1 MSIIY
6 TKLYISSVYIILI
19 FKNYN
24 MLQKRIRISV
34 VVAMLL
40 VSGCASVSISN
51 FQDGKSLGKNKIKVG
66 TGIEMSPMMNY
77 GISGADKE
85 NPKKFK
91 AYKIFNDGSV
101 PKEVDSTL
109 YFWSLA
115 TFFLQAGITD
125 NIDIGF
131 VTFSDFSSIYSA
143 GAISNFG
150 AKAFTKYA
158 MMDQK
163 NKVQVAVVPYIGF
176 GRFKIEDSNPS
187 ILESEWDS
195 KLIQYNTSYYGLDI
209 PISIQ
214 DVYLTLKVYYDDVTG
229 NFTYFDKPDIEHT
242 PSLGLRTNYGFAL
255 GGNINRALFNPFPSI
270 RSSSR
275 IELQVMYQKTHR
287 DVFLPRVYIGYSK
300 FFTFGGND

>member
-1 MSIIY
+1 MKSITY
-6 TKLYISSVYIILI
+6 
-19 FKNYN
+19 
-24 MLQKRIRISV
+24 
-34 VVAMLL
+34 
-40 VSGCASVSISN
+40 
-51 FQDGKSLGKNKIKVG
+51 
-66 TGIEMSPMMNY
+66 
-77 GISGADKE
+77 
-85 NPKKFK
+85 
-91 AYKIFNDGSV
+91 
-101 PKEVDSTL
+101 
-109 YFWSLA
+109 
-115 TFFLQAGITD
+115 
-125 NIDIGF
+125 NIDIGLIP
-131 VTFSDFSSIYSA
+131 FSDFSSIYSA

-158 MMDQK
+158 MMNQK

-229 NFTYFDKPDIEHT
+229 KFTYFDKPDIEHT

>member
-1 MSIIY
+1 M
-6 TKLYISSVYIILI
+6 KLIS
-19 FKNYN
+19 KNYN
-24 MLQKRIRISV
+24 MLELRIRISV
-34 VVAMLL
+34 VVTMLL

-51 FQDGKSLGKNKIKVG
+51 FQDGKSIGKDKIRVG
-66 TGIEMSPMMNY
+66 AGIEMSPMMNY
-77 GISGADKE
+77 GLGGADKE
-85 NPKKFK
+85 DPEKFK
-91 AYKIFNDGSV
+91 TYKIFNDESV

-115 TFFLQAGITD
+115 TLFLQIGITD

-131 VTFSDFSSIYSA
+131 IPFSDFSSIYSS

-150 AKAFTKYA
+150 AKAFAKYA
-158 MMDQK
+158 MMDEK
-163 NKVQVAVVPYIGF
+163 SKVQVAVVPYIGF
-176 GRFKIEDSNPS
+176 GRFKAEDSNPS

-195 KLIQYNTSYYGLDI
+195 DLIQYNTSYYGLDI

-214 DVYLTLKVYYDDVTG
+214 DVYLTLKVYSDDLTG

-242 PSLGLRTNYGFAL
+242 PSLGLRTSYGFAL
-255 GGNINRALFNPFPSI
+255 GGNTPGTLVEQAGALLTKKKPKFQSNR
-270 RSSSR
+270 R

-287 DVFLPRVYIGYSK
+287 DEFLPRVYIGYSK

>member
-1 MSIIY
+1 MFEQ
-6 TKLYISSVYIILI
+6 T

-24 MLQKRIRISV
+24 MLERIIRISV
-34 VVAMLL
+34 VVTMLL
-40 VSGCASVSISN
+40 VTGCASVSISN
-51 FQDGKSLGKNKIKVG
+51 FQDGKSLGKDKIRVG

-77 GISGADKE
+77 GLGGADKE

-91 AYKIFNDGSV
+91 TYKIFNDGSV

-115 TFFLQAGITD
+115 TFSLQIGITD

-131 VTFSDFSSIYSA
+131 IPFSDFSSIYSS

-150 AKAFTKYA
+150 AKAFAKYA
-158 MMDQK
+158 MMDEK

-176 GRFKIEDSNPS
+176 GRFKAEDSNPS

-195 KLIQYNTSYYGLDI
+195 ELIQYNTSYYGLDI

-214 DVYLTLKVYYDDVTG
+214 DVYLTLKVYSDDVTG

-242 PSLGLRTNYGFAL
+242 PSLGLRTSYGFAL
-255 GGNINRALFNPFPSI
+255 GGDTPRALFNPFPSI
-270 RSSSR
+270 RSSDR

-287 DVFLPRVYIGYSK
+287 DEFLPRAYIGYSK
-300 FFTFGGND
+300 FFTFGGSD